1 MIEHHTGAAA
11 PASFEHSLGRLHE
24 IVAEL
29 ERDGVDLDRALRL
42 FEEGVE
48 RLRTATAE
56 LTRAEATVKLLV
68 ERTDGSFEL
77 PELGP

>member
-1 MIEHHTGAAA
+1 MTERTAE
-11 PASFEHSLGRLHE
+11 PEQSSFEDSLARLQE
-24 IVAEL
+24 IVGEL

-48 RLRTATAE
+48 RLRTATGE
-56 LTRAEATVKLLV
+56 LSRAEATVKLLV